1 MIESIVV
8 GATLGFAASAHC
20 VVMCGPLVAG
30 GCTQDGAV
38 RPRLAL
44 GYAVG
49 RVVGYATLGG
59 VAAMLGHPFVG
70 THVARGAQIA
80 AAFGVALV
88 LVFTALRW
96 LRPALRLSVRRAV
109 TPPKLIQIRPRRG
122 VARIIDAVPRRGL
135 GLGLATSLF
144 PCGALA
150 SGVLAAAASGSWP
163 GGVTIMAAFA
173 LASLPALG
181 LVVLFGDRIAR
192 ALRAHAAGSMRV
204 GTSVA
209 MLGVALWIAA
219 GPFRHAAHSTPKEHS
234 CCCLQR

>member
-8 GATLGFAASAHC
+8 GATLGFASSAHC

-44 GYAVG
+44 GYALG
-49 RVVGYATLGG
+49 RTVGYATLGG
-59 VAAMLGHPFVG
+59 VAATLGHPFVG
-70 THVARGAQIA
+70 TGVARGAQLA

-88 LVFTALRW
+88 LVVTAVRW
-96 LRPALRLSVRRAV
+96 LRPALRPAGA
-109 TPPKLIQIRPRRG
+109 PPRLIQLRPRRG
-122 VARIIDAVPRRGL
+122 VGRIVDAVPRRGL

-163 GGVTIMAAFA
+163 AGVTIMTAFS

-192 ALRAHAAGSMRV
+192 ALRAQASGSMRV
-204 GTSVA
+204 AASVA

-219 GPFRHAAHSTPKEHS
+219 GPFRRAALATSKEHA
-234 CCCLQR
+234 CCAQK